1 MRPLPL
7 LAALILAVL
16 PAGATAAPPR
26 GPSLLRLLNRERA
39 TRGLPALRADPRLAR
54 AARAHSADMVRR
66 RYFAHASPEGEHV
79 RGRVRRTGW
88 LDARRRWFLGEDLAW
103 GIGRPGTAAGVVRA
117 WMRSPAHRRILLRR
131 VYRRV
136 GIGVAAGT
144 PVDPARGAT
153 VTADFGS

>member
-1 MRPLPL
+1 MRLLPL
-7 LAALILAVL
+7 LAALVLAL
-16 PAGATAAPPR
+16 PATAAAARDPGPP
-26 GPSLLRLLNRERA
+26 LLHLLNAQRA
-39 TRGLPALRADPRLAR
+39 ARGLPALRADRRLAR

-66 RYFAHASPEGEHV
+66 RYFDHASPEGEHV
-79 RGRVRRTGW
+79 VARVRRTGW
-88 LDARRRWFLGEDLAW
+88 LHGRRRWFLAENLAW

-117 WMRSPAHRRILLRR
+117 WMHSPAHRRILLRR

-144 PVDPARGAT
+144 PFDRSRGAT